1 MRTCTDVLFGLFFI
15 LFCCGMV
22 AATVYGYVKGDP
34 RVLLIGWDSSQN
46 GCGHSELTKDYPYLY
61 FPQMPSEN
69 IVSDI

>member
-1 MRTCTDVLFGLFFI
+1 
-15 LFCCGMV
+15 MV
-22 AATVYGYVKGDP
+22 AATVYGYGKGDP

-69 IVSDI
+69 TLKDI